1 MVTDVANI
9 QQLTGKQCRELLFMR
24 SKKPKRIVPAFTYQ
38 ALQDNT
44 MVAPPKKYTDYQTIM
59 YLKRPAKDTFF
70 KIYWKRGDIPVTFSG
85 KLLRK
90 KNTKEFPLKW
100 YCPPQNLD
108 YCYYLPIFVDGL
120 SDNDV
125 EIRKLA
131 QYGAMDLILKA
142 PQKVLPV
149 LPKLILPLK
158 RAFNTRDKKIII
170 GALKVLQLMVL
181 VGPCVGQALVPYYR
195 QLLAVCNL
203 YKNINVNLGNFIDP
217 DRDCRIGDVIEDT
230 LNILEHC
237 GGPNAFINIK
247 YMVPTYES
255 SVYPRCENPPVKST
269 QDETKNT

>member
-44 MVAPPKKYTDYQTIM
+44 MVAPPKKIE
-59 YLKRPAKDTFF
+59 LFKKRPAKDTFF

-181 VGPCVGQALVPYYR
+181 V
-195 QLLAVCNL
+195 
-203 YKNINVNLGNFIDP
+203 DP

-255 SVYPRCENPPVKST
+255 SVYPRCENPPVKVN
-269 QDETKNT
+269 DTKNT

>member
-1 MVTDVANI
+1 MVTELENI
-9 QQLTGKQCRELLFMR
+9 QQLTGKECRELLFMR
-24 SKKPKRIVPAFTYQ
+24 TKKPKRIVPAFTYQ
-38 ALQDNT
+38 ALQNNT
-44 MVAPPKKYTDYQTIM
+44 MVEPPKKID
-59 YLKRPAKDTFF
+59 LFKKRPAKDTFF
-70 KIYWKRGDIPVTFSG
+70 KIYWRRGDIPVTFSG

-100 YCPPQNLD
+100 YCAPQYLD

-120 SDNDV
+120 SDNDI

-142 PQKVLPV
+142 PNKVLPV

-217 DRDCRIGDVIEDT
+217 DRDCRIADVIEDT

-255 SVYPRCENPPVKST
+255 SVYPRCENPAQKST
-269 QDETKNT
+269 QLHS